1 MRSLDSGKVVM
12 LQRLGSV
19 ALMVAALAG
28 SLGIAAAC
36 TPEEEGDFGSP
47 DTSLGTTEVPS
58 DALTRIAV
66 TVTDEN
72 IMALL
77 DTTYD
82 ALIEI
87 GEVAESQAADSL
99 VRAAAADALVRHRQ
113 MRDENL
119 ALAVDINA
127 SPKLVE
133 DEPIE
138 GHAEALEQLRA
149 QRGAQF
155 DRAYLD
161 RTIEVHE
168 SLLSEVRESLT
179 MPVTERVRD
188 HLERAA
194 ATLETDLRVARDAK
208 AVIEAGGRS

>member
-1 MRSLDSGKVVM
+1 M
-12 LQRLGSV
+12 LQRLGTV
-19 ALMVAALAG
+19 GLMVAALAA
-28 SLGIAAAC
+28 SLGIASAC
-36 TPEEEGDFGSP
+36 TPEEDGDFGSP
-47 DTSLGTTEVPS
+47 DTSLGTADVPA

-87 GEVAESQAADSL
+87 GQIAEVQAADSL

-127 SPKLVE
+127 SPRLVE

-138 GHAEALEQLRA
+138 GHTEALERLRA
-149 QRGAQF
+149 HNGAQF

-161 RTIEVHE
+161 RVIEVHE

-179 MPVTERVRD
+179 MPMTEPVRE
-188 HLERAA
+188 HLERVA
-194 ATLETDLRVARDAK
+194 ATLETDLTVAREARAVMK
-208 AVIEAGGRS
+208 AGARS

>member
-168 SLLSEVRESLT
+168 SLLSEVRES
-179 MPVTERVRD
+179 PGRPPAPPARSSRA
-188 HLERAA
+188 RAA
-194 ATLETDLRVARDAK
+194 PAPSRR
-208 AVIEAGGRS
+208 